1 MGEIFLTSTL
11 TVVSGVIVYIIG
23 EVLQTIWLSPLQKY
37 KEIKHDVAVTLTYY
51 ARDYNNVVDI
61 KDKEKIDLE
70 NIKEVSDKLRTIS
83 CELTGYIE
91 TLSWMKIGIPT
102 KKDLSEAAKCLMG
115 LSNSLTTPYGCPEQA
130 IDCSRVNHDTA
141 DKISTLMGMYGYK
154 VKRKGRK
161 KKS

>member
-1 MGEIFLTSTL
+1 MSEILLTSSL

-37 KEIKHDVAVTLTYY
+37 KDIKHDVAVTLTYY
-51 ARDYNNVVDI
+51 ARDYSNVVDV
-61 KDKEKIDLE
+61 KDNNNCRFDVI
-70 NIKEVSDKLRTIS
+70 NEVSDKLRMAS

-91 TLSWMKIGIPT
+91 TLSWMKIGIPP
-102 KKDLSEAAKCLMG
+102 KDDLKEAAEYLMG

-130 IDCSRVNHDTA
+130 FDCNRANHDTA
-141 DKISTLMGMYGYK
+141 DKIRTLMGMYDYK
-154 VKRKGRK
+154 VKRKGRN